1 MKSEDLLANATRLG
15 PVHLRVIDTPAALP
29 LWRDVVG
36 LAVLANDGGT
46 ADLGVE
52 GKSLIVLHTGATTAL
67 PPKSR
72 GLFHVAVHVTTR
84 KELARVAAR
93 LRASGVRHGAQDHLV
108 SESLYV
114 SDLSGNGIEVCFDTP
129 DRFASSAVTA
139 DGSVALVATDGT
151 THSGLEPLDLDRLLL
166 ELDSAD
172 GVGAPLAADA
182 FIGHIHMR
190 ARSPETLMAFYL
202 GVLGFKPH
210 IQSRSFGLF
219 DCGTDE
225 RRHMVAFNIW
235 AGAELKE
242 PPPGSAGLEHFTVVL
257 PSQEDMAAVAQRLRH
272 ANIPARQAERALDVF
287 DPEGNRL
294 RMVAA
299 GTDWPSVR

>member
-1 MKSEDLLANATRLG
+1 MAPRIT
-15 PVHLRVIDTPAALP
+15 
-29 LWRDVVG
+29 W
-36 LAVLANDGGT
+36 
-46 ADLGVE
+46 
-52 GKSLIVLHTGATTAL
+52 
-67 PPKSR
+67 
-72 GLFHVAVHVTTR
+72 
-84 KELARVAAR
+84 
-93 LRASGVRHGAQDHLV
+93 V

-114 SDLSGNGIEVCFDTP
+114 SDLSGNGIEICFDTP

-139 DGSVALVATDGT
+139 DGTVSLLARDGT
-151 THSGLEPLDLDRLLL
+151 AHSGLEPLDLDELLL
-166 ELDSAD
+166 ELDTMD
-172 GVGAPLAADA
+172 GVEAPLAADA
-182 FIGHIHMR
+182 FIGHVHMR
-190 ARSPETLMAFYL
+190 ARSPETLMAFYV

-257 PSQEDMAAVAQRLRH
+257 PSGKDIAAVTQRLRH
-272 ANIPARQAERALDVF
+272 AGVPIRQTERAMDIS

-299 GTDWPSVR
+299 DD

>member
-1 MKSEDLLANATRLG
+1 M
-15 PVHLRVIDTPAALP
+15 
-29 LWRDVVG
+29 
-36 LAVLANDGGT
+36 
-46 ADLGVE
+46 
-52 GKSLIVLHTGATTAL
+52 
-67 PPKSR
+67 
-72 GLFHVAVHVTTR
+72 TTR

-139 DGSVALVATDGT
+139 DGSVALVARDGT

-172 GVGAPLAADA
+172 GVEAPLAADA

-202 GVLGFKPH
+202 GVIGFKPH

-257 PSQEDMAAVAQRLRH
+257 PSQEDMAAVAQRLRR
-272 ANIPARQAERALDVF
+272 ANIPARQAEQALDVF

-299 GTDWPSVR
+299 GTAWPSVR